1 MSRRF
6 VLSICSLVVTYTIV
20 VQTAYSGIDQS
31 AKMAVCVSRLALV
44 ALETV
49 RYVTPTGM
57 GTGTG
62 NWSNASGDLQGMI
75 TASSAGTNDEVWVKA
90 GTYKPGSSRSSTF
103 SLKSGIGVYGGFAG
117 SEEERG
123 ERDFEA

>member
-62 NWSNASGDLQGMI
+62 NWSNAFNNLQSALSV
-75 TASSAGTNDEVWVKA
+75 ASANLMA
-90 GTYKPGSSRSSTF
+90 F
-103 SLKSGIGVYGGFAG
+103 
-117 SEEERG
+117 
-123 ERDFEA
+123 